1 MKQTFSNKLF
11 DYILIGLSLFYSI
24 ISILF
29 FDFECEFFSSFI
41 LKIFLLII
49 PIITFI
55 SLVFNFLN
63 SERFTIYFIILVL
76 LFPSIYI
83 LYQFFT
89 DLIFYS
95 ICRYDLLQN
104 PILLINL
111 IFGISL
117 IYFSIKFSKKQKNE
131 RIRDYNILIIFI
143 GLYLIFHVIIRSI
156 EPFFNWKCN
165 DYPNWKTLLKL
176 GIGLLVFIV
185 GNKMKTEKIKFKNG
199 LVLTLILLFIYGIF

>member
-29 FDFECEFFSSFI
+29 FDFEYEFFSSFI

-83 LYQFFT
+83 LCQFFA

-117 IYFSIKFSKKQKNE
+117 IYFSIKFSKQQKNE

-156 EPFFNWKCN
+156 EPLFNWKCN
-165 DYPNWKTLLKL
+165 DYPIWKTIIKL
-176 GIGLLVFIV
+176 VIGLLVFVV

>member
-104 PILLINL
+104 PILFINL